1 MTQFHFSAT
10 DDDLKDIITKCIDP
24 SIINKETI
32 VNTLHSILVTDN
44 TKAIRFFHA
53 YYGLFKKH
61 VYPVGTNVLLNP
73 SDLQYYWK
81 LDKALSEEQGYM
93 RNGNVLGTII
103 SHVHYDLMMY
113 NVKYTFVSS
122 DNTLSSY
129 ACAVP
134 SSSIVLNREMALPAP
149 INLGDFL

>member
-32 VNTLHSILVTDN
+32 VNTLHSILATDN

-53 YYGLFKKH
+53 YYGIFKKH
-61 VYPVGTNVLLNP
+61 VYPVGTNVLLHPN
-73 SDLQYYWK
+73 DLQYYWK
-81 LDKALSEEQGYM
+81 LDKDLSEEQGYM
-93 RNGNVLGTII
+93 RNGNVLGTVI
-103 SHVHYDLMMY
+103 SHIHYDLMMY
-113 NVKYTFVSS
+113 NVKYTLVSS
-122 DNTLSSY
+122 DNSLSSHT
-129 ACAVP
+129 CAVC
-134 SSSIVLNREMALPAP
+134 SSSIVLNREIALPPP